1 MPAKADPKVMEA
13 VELAL
18 AGDDTSA
25 ALAKVGLEIS
35 KSMRRNVNK
44 HASFRRK
51 EQQEAL
57 VETAAPEV
65 LTAIQKTAAEAVG
78 TAAAALAIAEGAQ
91 KVATAAA
98 VAAAR
103 RISDVVG
110 GRRNR
115 KQAQA
120 VWVKQD
126 AEKEERKRIK
136 SKAHKDAT
144 LAFKAEMEKPRGE
157 RQSSAQVAAFDPD
170 RATLEELDAQM
181 ALLESRKARIQ
192 REATIAASAG
202 TGSAAAAAMTAAA
215 GVSQGEKRVA
225 EPSLGGAPQSKA
237 ASRKSQRARV
247 PKQAE

>member
-1 MPAKADPKVMEA
+1 
-13 VELAL
+13 
-18 AGDDTSA
+18 
-25 ALAKVGLEIS
+25 
-35 KSMRRNVNK
+35 MRRNVNK

-57 VETAAPEV
+57 VKTAAPEV

-103 RISDVVG
+103 RISDVAG

-126 AEKEERKRIK
+126 AEKEERKRLK

-157 RQSSAQVAAFDPD
+157 RQSSAQVC
-170 RATLEELDAQM
+170 
-181 ALLESRKARIQ
+181 
-192 REATIAASAG
+192 
-202 TGSAAAAAMTAAA
+202 
-215 GVSQGEKRVA
+215 KRVS
-225 EPSLGGAPQSKA
+225 EQHKLSPNSELKPKTIKA
-237 ASRKSQRARV
+237 AVGQGKWRCSSRGRPASNAR
-247 PKQAE
+247 PPSRRRRGPGALRRRP